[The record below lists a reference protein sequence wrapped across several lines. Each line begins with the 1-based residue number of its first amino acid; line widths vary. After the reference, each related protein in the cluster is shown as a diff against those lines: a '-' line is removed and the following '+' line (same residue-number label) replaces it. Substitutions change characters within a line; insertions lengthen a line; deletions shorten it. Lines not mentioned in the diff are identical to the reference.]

1 MGNIIEIKDLSF
13 SYDKKML
20 YDGFS
25 LTLKIGTFVTI
36 MGKSGS
42 GKSTLA
48 KIMAGVINSKS
59 YIKINNMFVNA
70 KNIKSIRKS
79 VGFISENSNNLF
91 VFDTIEENI
100 YFALKSYGYERS
112 DVESIIKKLS
122 KKLDIEYLLPL
133 QSNSLSGGE
142 RQLIALLVALSHH
155 PNLLIIDDGLTM
167 IDINRREKIFKFLKS
182 LNKKGL
188 TIINFTHDS
197 EELLKGNEI
206 IIIQDGKIALQSD
219 LKHAFLNDKVFTDNK
234 LTLPFIVD
242 LSIKLQYYHTIDKIY
257 LNSKQLVNDIWK

>member
-91 VFDTIEENI
+91 VFDTMKRIFICIE
-100 YFALKSYGYERS
+100 SYGYERS

>member
-1 MGNIIEIKDLSF
+1 MDNIIEIKDLSF

-25 LTLKIGTFVTI
+25 LTLKTGTFATI

-59 YIKINNMFVNA
+59 YIKINNMFVNV
-70 KNIKSIRKS
+70 KNIKNIRKS

-197 EELLKGNEI
+197 EELLKGNEV
-206 IIIQDGKIALQSD
+206 IIIQNGKIALQTD
-219 LKHAFLNDKVFTDNK
+219 LEHAFLNDKVFTDNK

-242 LSIKLQYYHTIDKIY
+242 LSIKLKYYHTIDKIY